1 MTLSGNKLLIIF
13 LSIILCIFSLNS
25 YSIENKIKLRINEEI
40 ITSIDIINEINY
52 LKVFSPKI
60 KELNNDQ
67 ILKIAQNSLI
77 NETIKK
83 LEISK
88 YLDQL
93 NENKP
98 YQNQLIES
106 TYKKMG
112 IQSYENF
119 LDYLSQNNLTIQFI
133 KRKISTELFWKQFIF
148 AKFSN
153 KIKINEEDLKKKI
166 SNNLE
171 KKIKSYYLS
180 EILYEVRD
188 NNDQKS
194 KMEEIE
200 NSIMEKGFQNTA
212 LIYSIADTS
221 KDGGKLGWISENSLN
236 KNIKKKLQN
245 LKIGEMTKPIISGSN
260 FLILKID
267 DVKLEEKKI
276 DINKELKKLVDSEKN
291 KQLNQLA
298 NIFFNKIKKDYNI
311 NEL

>member
-13 LSIILCIFSLNS
+13 LTIILCIFSVNS
-25 YSIENKIKLRINEEI
+25 YSIENKIKFRINEEI
-40 ITSIDIINEINY
+40 ITSIDVVNEINY
-52 LKVFSPKI
+52 LKIFSPKI

-88 YLDQL
+88 YQDQL
-93 NENKP
+93 KENKP

-119 LDYLSQNNLTIQFI
+119 LDYLNQNNLTIKFI
-133 KRKISTELFWKQFIF
+133 KKKISTELFWKQFIF

-153 KIKINEEDLKKKI
+153 KIRINEEDLKKKI
-166 SNNLE
+166 LNNFE
-171 KKIKSYYLS
+171 KKRKLYYLS
-180 EILYEVRD
+180 EILYEVKD
-188 NNDQKS
+188 NNNQKS

-212 LIYSIADTS
+212 LIYSIADSS

-276 DINKELKKLVDSEKN
+276 NIDKELKKLVDAEKN
-291 KQLNQLA
+291 KQLNQFA
-298 NIFFNKIKKDYNI
+298 NIFFNKIRKDYNI
-311 NEL
+311 YEL

>member
-13 LSIILCIFSLNS
+13 LTIILYIFSVNS
-25 YSIENKIKLRINEEI
+25 YSVENKIKFRINEEI

-67 ILKIAQNSLI
+67 IFKIAQNSLI

-119 LDYLSQNNLTIQFI
+119 LDYLNQNNLTIKFI
-133 KRKISTELFWKQFIF
+133 KRKISTELMWKQFIF

-166 SNNLE
+166 SNNFE

>member
-1 MTLSGNKLLIIF
+1 MTLFGNKLLIIF
-13 LSIILCIFSLNS
+13 LTIMLCICSVNS
-25 YSIENKIKLRINEEI
+25 YSIENKIKFRINEEI
-40 ITSIDIINEINY
+40 ITSIDIVNEINY
-52 LKVFSPKI
+52 LKIFSPKI

-88 YLDQL
+88 YQDQL
-93 NENKP
+93 NENKD
-98 YQNQLIES
+98 YQNQLIE
-106 TYKKMG
+106 TNYKKMG
-112 IQSYENF
+112 IQSYEDFLNF
-119 LDYLSQNNLTIQFI
+119 LNQNNLTIEFI
-133 KRKISTELFWKQFIF
+133 KRKISIELFWKQFIF

-153 KIKINEEDLKKKI
+153 KIKIDEEDLKKKI

-171 KKIKSYYLS
+171 KKRKLYYLS
-180 EILYEVRD
+180 EILYEVKD
-188 NNDQKS
+188 NNDQKT
-194 KMEEIE
+194 KMIEIE
-200 NSIMEKGFQNTA
+200 NSIIEKGFQNTA

-236 KNIKKKLQN
+236 ENIKKNLQN

-260 FLILKID
+260 FLILKIE
-267 DVKLEEKKI
+267 DVKLVEKKI
-276 DINKELKKLVDSEKN
+276 DINKELKKIVDAEKN

-298 NIFFNKIKKDYNI
+298 NIFFNKIRKDYNI

>member
-1 MTLSGNKLLIIF
+1 MILSGNKLLIIF
-13 LSIILCIFSLNS
+13 LTIILYIFSVNS
-25 YSIENKIKLRINEEI
+25 YSVENKIKFRINEEI
-40 ITSIDIINEINY
+40 ITSIDIINEANY

-119 LDYLSQNNLTIQFI
+119 LDYLRQNNLTIKFI

-212 LIYSIADTS
+212 LIYSISDTS

-276 DINKELKKLVDSEKN
+276 DINKELKKLVDAEKN

-298 NIFFNKIKKDYNI
+298 NIFFNKIRKDYNI

>member
-13 LSIILCIFSLNS
+13 LTIILLFFSVNS
-25 YSIENKIKLRINEEI
+25 YSIENKIKFRINEEI
-40 ITSIDIINEINY
+40 ITSIDVVNEINY
-52 LKVFSPKI
+52 LKIFSPKI

-88 YLDQL
+88 YQDQL
-93 NENKP
+93 KENKP

-119 LDYLSQNNLTIQFI
+119 LDYLNQNNLTIKFI
-133 KRKISTELFWKQFIF
+133 KKKISTELFWKQFIF

-153 KIKINEEDLKKKI
+153 KIRVNEEDLKKKI
-166 SNNLE
+166 LNNFE
-171 KKIKSYYLS
+171 KKRKLYYLS
-180 EILYEVRD
+180 EILYEVKD
-188 NNDQKS
+188 NNNQKS

-212 LIYSIADTS
+212 LIYSIADSS

-276 DINKELKKLVDSEKN
+276 NIDKELKKLVDAEKN
-291 KQLNQLA
+291 KQLNQFA
-298 NIFFNKIKKDYNI
+298 NIFFNKIRKDYNI
-311 NEL
+311 YEL